1 MELTRESL
9 RSGSVRQQII
19 ESGVDIGLLDEAELT
34 ESRRATLAAATP
46 GEDVW
51 LFAYGSL
58 MWNPTFHFTERRI
71 GRVHGY
77 HRRFCL
83 WTHLGRGSPA
93 TPGLMLGLEPGGSC
107 RGLAFRIA
115 GTAVEEETEIVWA
128 REMISAAYVP
138 RWVRVHTSDG
148 PVAAIAFA
156 MNRDFSRYSG
166 RLPEP
171 QVAATI
177 AMARGSIGPCAEYL
191 FETLAHLETLGIRD
205 RALASLGEQ
214 VVAITSR
221 ASGPSGVDR

>member
-9 RSGSVRQQII
+9 RSGRVRQQII

-34 ESRRATLAAATP
+34 ESRRTTLAAATP

-58 MWNPTFHFTERRI
+58 MWNPTFHFTERHI

-107 RGLAFRIA
+107 RGIAFRIA
-115 GTAVEEETEIVWA
+115 GAAVEEETDIVWA

-148 PVAAIAFA
+148 PVAAIAFT
-156 MNRDFSRYSG
+156 MNRDFSRYAG

-177 AMARGSIGPCAEYL
+177 ARARGSIGPCADYL
-191 FETLAHLETLGIRD
+191 FDTLAHLETLGIRD
-205 RALASLGEQ
+205 HALASLREQ
-214 VVAITSR
+214 VVAMNE
-221 ASGPSGVDR
+221 PSERP